1 MKDRSLTQTT
11 LTAQIALV
19 IPLQFCPGNLLRRAG
34 RRWPCKPAPIQ
45 EADEA
50 LHDEGRIGLAFS
62 TPARSFYDRQRL
74 CIIQFR
80 DRDRVRLHRFAEKG
94 DAAQMVSDRAP
105 RVGQIEKM

>member
-19 IPLQFCPGNLLRRAG
+19 IALQFCPGDLLRRAG

-50 LHDEGRIGLAFS
+50 LHDEDRIGLAFS
-62 TPARSFYDRQRL
+62 TPARFFDDRERL
-74 CIIQFR
+74 SIIQFHER
-80 DRDRVRLHRFAEKG
+80 DGVRLHRFAEIG
-94 DAAQMVSDRAP
+94 DAAQMMSDRAP
-105 RVGQIEKM
+105 R